1 MSSAWACV
9 PVRGAACPAACDLQ
23 SVRVRWGAGVS
34 TGGVYS
40 RRPAPP
46 GQSRHHRKNKKDPP
60 RLHKPKPIQLCK
72 SPKIPK
78 NTKKPPFGV
87 LDVVYLN
94 EGKGH
99 CKMAKLIKC
108 KHCGARIAVTAKT
121 CPQCGGENTP
131 PKPVYQRFWF
141 KVIAV
146 MFVLAFIM
154 DLVSPRDKTDTA
166 ASSESEKS
174 PSSVASS
181 VKAESENPFVTSE
194 ETIKRDGSF
203 VLVDEVLGDYGK
215 EETNKSGYKY
225 IWYMVPAGT
234 YQVENRNK
242 EATVFVV
249 SDANSDDVSNVL
261 KFEKAGER
269 QNVTVKDG
277 YHIELSISTE
287 ILLTPVK

>member
-1 MSSAWACV
+1 
-9 PVRGAACPAACDLQ
+9 
-23 SVRVRWGAGVS
+23 
-34 TGGVYS
+34 
-40 RRPAPP
+40 
-46 GQSRHHRKNKKDPP
+46 
-60 RLHKPKPIQLCK
+60 
-72 SPKIPK
+72 
-78 NTKKPPFGV
+78 
-87 LDVVYLN
+87 
-94 EGKGH
+94 
-99 CKMAKLIKC
+99 MAKLVKC
-108 KHCGARIAVTAKT
+108 KHCGARIAATAKT

-131 PKPVYQRFWF
+131 PKPAYKRLWF
-141 KVIAV
+141 KILMV

-154 DLVSPRDKTDTA
+154 DLVSPRNKTDTA
-166 ASSESEKS
+166 VSSESEK
-174 PSSVASS
+174 PTSSVASS
-181 VKAESENPFVTSE
+181 VKIESKNPSVTSE
-194 ETIKRDGSF
+194 ESVKGNGSI

-249 SDANSDDVSNVL
+249 SDANSDDVSDVL
-261 KFEKAGER
+261 KFKKAGER

>member
-1 MSSAWACV
+1 
-9 PVRGAACPAACDLQ
+9 
-23 SVRVRWGAGVS
+23 
-34 TGGVYS
+34 
-40 RRPAPP
+40 
-46 GQSRHHRKNKKDPP
+46 
-60 RLHKPKPIQLCK
+60 
-72 SPKIPK
+72 
-78 NTKKPPFGV
+78 
-87 LDVVYLN
+87 
-94 EGKGH
+94 
-99 CKMAKLIKC
+99 MAKLIKC
-108 KHCGARIAVTAKT
+108 KHCGARIAATAKT

-131 PKPVYQRFWF
+131 PKPAYKRLWF
-141 KVIAV
+141 KILMV

-154 DLVSPRDKTDTA
+154 DLVSPRNKTDTA
-166 ASSESEKS
+166 ASSESEK
-174 PSSVASS
+174 PTSSVVSS
-181 VKAESENPFVTSE
+181 VKIESKNPSVTSE
-194 ETIKRDGSF
+194 EAVKENGSI

-249 SDANSDDVSNVL
+249 SDANSDDVSDVL

>member
-1 MSSAWACV
+1 
-9 PVRGAACPAACDLQ
+9 
-23 SVRVRWGAGVS
+23 
-34 TGGVYS
+34 
-40 RRPAPP
+40 
-46 GQSRHHRKNKKDPP
+46 
-60 RLHKPKPIQLCK
+60 
-72 SPKIPK
+72 
-78 NTKKPPFGV
+78 
-87 LDVVYLN
+87 
-94 EGKGH
+94 
-99 CKMAKLIKC
+99 MAKLVKC

-131 PKPVYQRFWF
+131 PKPAYKRLWF
-141 KVIAV
+141 KILMV

-154 DLVSPRDKTDTA
+154 DLVSPRNKTETA
-166 ASSESEKS
+166 VSSESEK
-174 PSSVASS
+174 PTTSVASS
-181 VKAESENPFVTSE
+181 VKTESKNPSVTSE
-194 ETIKRDGSF
+194 EAEKENGSI
-203 VLVDEVLGDYGK
+203 VLVDEDLGDYGK

-249 SDANSDDVSNVL
+249 SDANSDDVSDVL